1 MANYGFYVANTGS
14 TLYSG
19 FTFLD
24 SQGNNVTIN
33 IPPSQTFYVSANDII
48 TGSTY
53 TNLDITLIGN
63 LDINYNFSAC
73 CSPDSFSIELPNS
86 FSGLSGSS
94 YYVYFG
100 SFTNS
105 TDVAY
110 GCYNITLGGPSY
122 SYVTALS
129 FDDLTPYIDCTD
141 CTNTNQCNIDECCL
155 LLSVEYSG
163 GYYYRTLYNE
173 GIINGRQFYTFPNI
187 IGGTIV
193 MYWYFGDWNMDNIT
207 TSVARGS
214 GSLTTGYCPSFT
226 LTTIDNS
233 PNGLSDLTGLTIN
246 LSSEL
251 ISCSGCSPIYCIND
265 TGLGYDDTFLSAGT
279 HNSETYW
286 SGITNGYLIYFTT
299 GGTWCMSSVLDGT
312 CLLEGHY
319 PCNSTCPDL
328 CDEYVFSGA
337 CPTPTPT
344 PTVNC
349 SVLDFNA
356 IFDCEYVP
364 TPTPSPTIT
373 TTPTSTPTPTPSN
386 PCGGVAISVT
396 ITGYTPT
403 PPATLT
409 PTPTPTPDVTRPFNV
424 VGTVIFNTVNGEIKC
439 PNSKQFQDCYTGEMY
454 YTTNSIPLPS
464 GGTIDQFMIF
474 KGNVNGNSKCI
485 SFLGYNLDVIGID
498 DITLID
504 GPLGYSNLGECLLC
518 TPDVS
523 PTPTPTVTPTLT
535 PTNTPSPTPSMAIGY
550 YVFRQCGN
558 PTEYIIQTLA
568 IPTFTPGTIF
578 KTITNNYCWEFMYYS
593 ATYPT
598 LPLGSTFTYISGSFF
613 PSAGNTFFDNCSIC
627 LGSL

>member
-312 CLLEGHY
+312 CLLEGPY

-337 CPTPTPT
+337 CPTPH
-344 PTVNC
+344 
-349 SVLDFNA
+349 
-356 IFDCEYVP
+356 
-364 TPTPSPTIT
+364 
-373 TTPTSTPTPTPSN
+373 
-386 PCGGVAISVT
+386 
-396 ITGYTPT
+396 
-403 PPATLT
+403 
-409 PTPTPTPDVTRPFNV
+409 
-424 VGTVIFNTVNGEIKC
+424 
-439 PNSKQFQDCYTGEMY
+439 
-454 YTTNSIPLPS
+454 
-464 GGTIDQFMIF
+464 
-474 KGNVNGNSKCI
+474 
-485 SFLGYNLDVIGID
+485 
-498 DITLID
+498 
-504 GPLGYSNLGECLLC
+504 
-518 TPDVS
+518 
-523 PTPTPTVTPTLT
+523 
-535 PTNTPSPTPSMAIGY
+535 TNTN
-550 YVFRQCGN
+550 R
-558 PTEYIIQTLA
+558 
-568 IPTFTPGTIF
+568 
-578 KTITNNYCWEFMYYS
+578 
-593 ATYPT
+593 
-598 LPLGSTFTYISGSFF
+598 
-613 PSAGNTFFDNCSIC
+613 
-627 LGSL
+627 

>member
-312 CLLEGHY
+312 CLLEGPY
-319 PCNSTCPDL
+319 PCISTCPDL

-349 SVLDFNA
+349 SVLDFA
-356 IFDCEYVP
+356 AVFDCEYVP

-403 PPATLT
+403 PTATLT

-504 GPLGYSNLGECLLC
+504 GPLGYSNLGECSLC

>member
-207 TSVARGS
+207 TSVARGL

-312 CLLEGHY
+312 CLLEGPY
-319 PCNSTCPDL
+319 PCISTCPDL

-403 PPATLT
+403 PTATLT

-504 GPLGYSNLGECLLC
+504 GPLGYSNLGECSLC